1 MSSRKSELSNNLC
14 CVEER
19 IANSLKVVRRERSSL
34 TLIVV
39 TKTFPVE
46 DCLLLYDLG
55 IRDFGENRDQEGRLK
70 SKLLPADVSW
80 HFQGQIQSNKIN
92 SIAKWAD
99 VVHSLDSVDHAA
111 KFSES
116 ERNLSFF
123 VQVNLEPGRT
133 DRGGIPEAEL
143 ESFLRIARN
152 LGLSVIGLMTVPP
165 LNSQKVRALPC
176 FEQLLR
182 MRDRL
187 QKLGFSELVDLSM
200 GMSGDFEQGILAG
213 ATHIRI
219 GSSILGTRPT
229 LT

>member
-1 MSSRKSELSNNLC
+1 M
-14 CVEER
+14 
-19 IANSLKVVRRERSSL
+19 
-34 TLIVV
+34 
-39 TKTFPVE
+39 
-46 DCLLLYDLG
+46 
-55 IRDFGENRDQEGRLK
+55 
-70 SKLLPADVSW
+70 
-80 HFQGQIQSNKIN
+80 
-92 SIAKWAD
+92 
-99 VVHSLDSVDHAA
+99 DHAA